1 MFRNK
6 IVFSQIICFLL
17 LVSST
22 NLYAQIPLTNTQKV
36 NGANL
41 VSPPSLVAQNTVASV
56 KQINA
61 NWVAIV
67 PYAFTKGH
75 KPEVYFNTNFQWW
88 GEKLEGT
95 QQLIKYAK
103 NEGLKVMLKPH
114 IWVKGDGWAGD
125 YTLKSETEWK
135 LFEQQYSNY
144 ALAYA
149 KIAQQHHVE
158 LFCMATEFRQVVK
171 ERPQFWCTLIQ
182 KIRKIYKGKLTYAAN
197 WDNYQNV
204 SFWNELD
211 YIGIDI
217 YFPLSK
223 EKTPTVEELNK
234 LWIPIRNQLKAFTNV
249 YKKPILFT
257 EYGYKSADYS
267 TAGHWKTDGSEIYN
281 AIAQKNAYQSLYEG
295 FWNKKWIAG
304 GFLWKWHLTPTQH
317 KNTQF
322 TPQLK
327 PVSSVIKKYYKLY

>member
-1 MFRNK
+1 MLFNK
-6 IVFSQIICFLL
+6 IKILQVLSLFLIL
-17 LVSST
+17 GIT
-22 NLYAQIPLTNTQKV
+22 NFYAQISEVTTQKI

-41 VSPPSLVAQNTVASV
+41 VSPPSLVAQSTVASV

-61 NWVAIV
+61 NWVALI

-88 GEKLEGT
+88 GEKIEGT
-95 QQLIKYAK
+95 QQLIQYAK

-125 YTLKSETEWK
+125 YTLKSKAEWE
-135 LFEQQYSNY
+135 LFEQQYTNY
-144 ALAYA
+144 VLAYA
-149 KIAQQHHVE
+149 KIAQQYNVE
-158 LFCMATEFRQVVK
+158 LFCIATEFRQVVK
-171 ERPQFWCTLIQ
+171 ERPLFWCALIQ
-182 KIRKIYKGKLTYAAN
+182 KIKKIYKGKLTYAAN

-204 SFWNELD
+204 TFWNELD

-223 EKTPTVEELNK
+223 KKTPTVDELNK
-234 LWIPIRNQLKAFTNV
+234 LWIPISNDLNTLASV

-257 EYGYKSADYS
+257 EYGYKSVDYA
-267 TAGHWKTDGSEIYN
+267 TAGHWNTSDSEVYN
-281 AIAQKNAYQSLYEG
+281 ALAQKNAYQALYES

-304 GFLWKWHLTPTQH
+304 GFLWKWHLTPTQS
-317 KNTQF
+317 NDTRF

-327 PVSSVIKKYYKLY
+327 PVRNIIKKHY